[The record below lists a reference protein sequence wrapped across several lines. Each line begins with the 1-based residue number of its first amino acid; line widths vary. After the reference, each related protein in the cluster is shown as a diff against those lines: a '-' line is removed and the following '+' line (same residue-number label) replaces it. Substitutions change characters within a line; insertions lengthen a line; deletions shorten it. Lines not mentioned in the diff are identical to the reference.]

1 MYRLTID
8 QAAHRPAVLSTHP
21 DPETAATALA
31 DYLTAQDCDPIP
43 NQITAT
49 HRSYDLLC
57 LAQRRVVAT
66 ATIELADQEAT
77 AA

>member
-21 DPETAATALA
+21 DPEAAAAALA
-31 DYLTAQDCDPIP
+31 DYLSAQDCEPIP
-43 NQITAT
+43 NQVTTT

-57 LAQRRVVAT
+57 LAQQRVVTT
-66 ATIELADQEAT
+66 ATIELAEQEAT